1 MDIESFRLPGEADS
15 KMAKRLGIP
24 NQTLRGILYFGA
36 RPNAKTKAKLQ
47 AGQPTNNTEMLS
59 TGQAAALMGVS
70 QALIRTWASTG
81 LISHMRLPGRKRDLI
96 RIPAS
101 ECQRLL
107 SETTIPQKT
116 PTSKEENT

>member
-1 MDIESFRLPGEADS
+1 MNIASLRKEAETDS
-15 KMAKRLGIP
+15 SMAKRLKLPLG
-24 NQTLRGILYFGA
+24 TLRGILYFGA
-36 RPNAKTKAKLQ
+36 RPSQKTLAKLQ

-59 TGQAAALMGVS
+59 TGQAATLMGVS
-70 QALIRTWASTG
+70 QALIRTWATTG
-81 LISHMRLPGRKRDLI
+81 IISHMRLPGRKRDLI

-116 PTSKEENT
+116 PESKEASK